1 MSAFGYL
8 TKACRSENLE
18 EECFASLAT
27 VLLVPDHTVIE
38 LPNFGTPLALALT
51 TDVPDDCYTALLDC
65 LDSCI
70 TLSCSVGGIESLLCS
85 SFFDASVPCNLVGAH
100 LLGVSR
106 ALDSLQDNQH
116 LFTVLVAQQNP
127 MLSAVWQAAISSGLS
142 SRILESSLSG
152 LPSIN
157 LAVASWTDTIQS
169 FLQVNYETDTDMAD
183 YLPRAYEFSCAY
195 MVDPCITK
203 PFTPS
208 PPFGENAVSN
218 TSLTVRAHLA
228 HGHRPVSHRTYW
240 LLADGGHILAQ
251 PCTSFAPRPKIRLLH
266 ADQPTIADG
275 AFSK

>member
-1 MSAFGYL
+1 M
-8 TKACRSENLE
+8 
-18 EECFASLAT
+18 
-27 VLLVPDHTVIE
+27 PDHTVIE
-38 LPNFGTPLALALT
+38 LPEFGTPLAVASA
-51 TDVPDDCYTALLDC
+51 TDVPDDCYTALFDC

-85 SFFDASVPCNLVGAH
+85 TFFDASVPCNLVGAH
-100 LLGVSR
+100 LRGVSR
-106 ALDSLQDNQH
+106 ALDTLQNDQR

-142 SRILESSLSG
+142 SRILESSLG
-152 LPSIN
+152 ALPSIN

-169 FLQVNYETDTDMAD
+169 FLQVDYETDIDIAD
-183 YLPRAYEFSCAY
+183 CLPRAHEFSCAY

-208 PPFGENAVSN
+208 PPFGKSAVSN

-240 LLADGGHILAQ
+240 LSADGDHILAQ

-266 ADQPTIADG
+266 ANQPTFADG
-275 AFSK
+275 ASSK